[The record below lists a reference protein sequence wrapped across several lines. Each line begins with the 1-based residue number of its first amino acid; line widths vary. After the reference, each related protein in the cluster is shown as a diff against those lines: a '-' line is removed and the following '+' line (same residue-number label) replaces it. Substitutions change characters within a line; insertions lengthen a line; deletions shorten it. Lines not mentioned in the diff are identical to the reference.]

1 MIRVAIFDDNADRRD
16 SLGMLI
22 SSTEGLELCGLFEDA
37 NHILQQVA
45 SARPQVILMDIGM
58 PGVSGIDATAIVKGS
73 YPEIQIIIQTVFE
86 DQDKIFKA
94 IKAGASGYIL
104 KSAPISKIID
114 AVRDA
119 HDGGA
124 VLTPQIASLVIHFF
138 REQENKNRV
147 PDYGLS
153 EREKEV
159 LGLLVTGLSYKQI
172 ADRMNLAYNTINSHI
187 KRIYDKLHVHS
198 VAEAVAK
205 TINQG
210 LLNNR

>member
-205 TINQG
+205 DMLG
-210 LLNNR
+210 LNR

>member
-1 MIRVAIFDDNADRRD
+1 MIRVAVFDDNADRRD
-16 SLGMLI
+16 SLGLLI
-22 SSTEGLELCGLFEDA
+22 SSTDGLELCGLFEDA
-37 NHILQQVA
+37 NHALQEIAAV
-45 SARPQVILMDIGM
+45 RPHVVLMDIGM
-58 PGVSGIDATAIVKGS
+58 PGLSGIDATAKIKGS

-86 DQDKIFKA
+86 DQDKIFNA

-114 AVRDA
+114 AIKDA
-119 HDGGA
+119 HEGGA
-124 VLTPQIASLVIHFF
+124 TLTPQIASLVINYF
-138 REQENKNRV
+138 REKEAKESA

-172 ADRMNLAYNTINSHI
+172 ADRMNLSYNTVNSHI
-187 KRIYDKLHVHS
+187 KRIYEKLHVHS

-205 TINQG
+205 TINQR
-210 LLNNR
+210 LLDNK

>member
-22 SSTEGLELCGLFEDA
+22 TSTEGLELCGLFEDA
-37 NHILQQVA
+37 NQILRQIAAV
-45 SARPQVILMDIGM
+45 RPQVVLMDIGM
-58 PGVSGIDATAIVKGS
+58 PGISGIDATAMIKGS
-73 YPEIQIIIQTVFE
+73 YPGIQIIIQTVFE
-86 DQDKIFKA
+86 DQDKIFNA

-104 KSAPISKIID
+104 KSAPISKIIE
-114 AVRDA
+114 AIRDA
-119 HDGGA
+119 HAGGA

-138 REQENKNRV
+138 REQEKMNHV

>member
-58 PGVSGIDATAIVKGS
+58 PGVSGIDATAIVKGR

-86 DQDKIFKA
+86 DQDKIFNA

-138 REQENKNRV
+138 REQENKNPV

>member
-58 PGVSGIDATAIVKGS
+58 PGVSGIDATAIVKGG